1 MFPDR
6 NVKWLIK
13 QCGTKIFSR
22 GQWMNKKDHVLEVR
36 AEGHGI
42 VGKVLGSRGD
52 RYETRASVNGNRL
65 HTDCTCPYEWAPV
78 CKHAVALILKFW
90 DSPRHNRHHA
100 AHAEVQQATKKV
112 RVELY
117 WDAPAL
123 RLSLKTPAAVRFCVV
138 ESGGYVSNLS
148 DFLIREACE
157 EGLAR
162 ILTVL
167 KRDGLVISEAN
178 GFFKLQ
184 PDQAALLFYLIQDSG
199 LEVKWVDPKTKATAA
214 LEFSNTPVTGH
225 LRVRPRHG
233 QTLEFVWDNPSFNR
247 PNTHP
252 TLFGFG
258 SNYFLLYAHTVRK
271 LAYHPLLDELV
282 LHQNHG
288 RMTVPL
294 ARVAT
299 VLAALRDEENPAI
312 RVRGLDGI
320 KIPTIQAGDPV
331 MNLTGDWR
339 DGILMVAAT
348 FSYEGKVFDPQA
360 IYRDEDT
367 LAEVFSTPE
376 GKWLRR
382 NLGRERELIRELEK
396 LTHRE
401 FATPFH
407 TTEPEFFALSKQ
419 FSGDASQRIT
429 IKAPEGDA
437 SFSYAGELDWS
448 FEVVE
453 SDGGWFDITPS
464 FIAAQRKLAAGDVK
478 RLLRGSDDPSGTLWK
493 NGKTGAFAVP
503 QGDIGNLA
511 SIFNADFE
519 SDEKGRYHLPSYQLF
534 ALYAVLKNSG
544 KEKSLPPPILAKI
557 EKDLKNLK
565 VKNVAL
571 PKSFHGELRDY
582 QRAGY
587 GWLAALHDSGL
598 SGILADDMGLGKTVQ
613 TLALLSRV
621 RAATKKKLPNLIVAP
636 TSVLLQW
643 QSEAEKFTPHFKTIV
658 YSGAGRKKLL
668 AEAAKCDLVITSYAV
683 VLRDAEIMKKTYG
696 YCILDEAQMIKN
708 AGTQRAKI
716 IKAVKSAH
724 RLVLTGTPIEN
735 RLSELWS
742 LFDFILPGYLGH
754 ASHFKSRIE
763 NRIEKYD
770 DAGAKELLHAK
781 IRPFVLRRLKSE
793 VEKELPPKTE
803 EIVYCELLP
812 EQKALYAEIVAKVRH
827 DVFDAIDTKGIK
839 RSHLEI
845 LAAMTRLRQVCC
857 HPRLMWK
864 GKKNQAPGSSKLD
877 ALVEIMETIRD
888 DGHKAL
894 VFSQFVSML
903 DIVKEELDKREVP
916 HRYLHGAT
924 RERDKEIK
932 SFMTESAVPFF
943 LVSLKA
949 GGFGLNLTAADYVIH
964 YDPWWNPAVEN
975 QATDRAH
982 RIGQTR
988 KVFVYKLIAKDTIE
1002 EKILKMQERK
1012 QKLSDD
1018 ILKNEMSFVKNLSRE
1033 TLEELLAVPAWN

>member
-13 QCGTKIFSR
+13 HCGNKIFSR
-22 GQWMNKKDHVLEVR
+22 GQWMQKKDHVLEVR
-36 AEGHGI
+36 AEGQGI

-52 RYETRASVNGNRL
+52 LYEVRASANGKRL
-65 HTDCTCPYEWAPV
+65 HTDCTCPYEWAPI
-78 CKHAVALILKFW
+78 CKHAVALILKHW
-90 DSPRHNRHHA
+90 TSPKQNYQRHA
-100 AHAEVQQATKKV
+100 TTAESQQVKKV

-123 RLSLKTPAAVRFCVV
+123 RLSPKTPAAVRFCVV

-148 DFLIREACE
+148 DFLIKEHCD
-157 EGLAR
+157 EGLVR
-162 ILTVL
+162 IFTIL
-167 KRDGLVISEAN
+167 KRDGLNVSEAN

-199 LEVKWVDPKTKATAA
+199 LEVLWLDPKTKTGTP
-214 LEFSNTPVTGH
+214 LEFSNAPVTAH
-225 LRVRPRHG
+225 LRVRQRSG
-233 QTLEFVWDNPSFNR
+233 QTLEFVWDNAHFNR
-247 PNTHP
+247 PNTNP
-252 TLFGFG
+252 VLFGFA
-258 SNYFLLYAHTVRK
+258 SNYFILYANTVRK
-271 LAYHPLLDELV
+271 LSYHPLFDELAT
-282 LHQNHG
+282 HQSHG
-288 RMTVPL
+288 RMTVSMS
-294 ARVAT
+294 RVAT
-299 VLAALRDEENPAI
+299 ILGALRDDKNPSI
-312 RVRGLDGI
+312 RVKGLDAVR
-320 KIPTIQAGDPV
+320 IPNIQAGDPV
-331 MNLTGDWR
+331 MELAGDYR
-339 DGILMVAAT
+339 DGILMVVAT
-348 FSYEGKVFDPQA
+348 FSYEGKVFDPLPH
-360 IYRDEDT
+360 YRDEDS
-367 LAEVFSTPE
+367 LSEVFVTAAGRWIRRNLEKERNLIKELEEFLKRDFSTP
-376 GKWLRR
+376 LH
-382 NLGRERELIRELEK
+382 I
-396 LTHRE
+396 
-401 FATPFH
+401 
-407 TTEPEFFALSKQ
+407 TEPEFFTLSKLLAE
-419 FSGDASQRIT
+419 GVHPRLT
-429 IKAPEGDA
+429 LKAPESDS

-448 FEVVE
+448 FEVEE
-453 SDGGWFDITPS
+453 SDSGWFDITPS
-464 FIAAQRKLAAGDVK
+464 FIAAQRKLAASDVK
-478 RLLRGSDDPSGTLWK
+478 RLLRANDDPGNTLWK
-493 NGKTGAFAVP
+493 SGKAGAFAVP
-503 QGDIGNLA
+503 QGDIDNLTT
-511 SIFNADFE
+511 IFNADFE
-519 SDEKGRYHLPSYQLF
+519 SDEKGRYHLPGYQLF
-534 ALYAVLKNSG
+534 ALYAVLKNKG
-544 KEKSLPPPILAKI
+544 KEKSLPEKI
-557 EKDLKNLK
+557 RSKVESDLKNLN
-565 VKNVAL
+565 VKKVAL
-571 PKSFHGELRDY
+571 PKAFKGQLRDY
-582 QRAGY
+582 QHAGY
-587 GWLAALHDSGL
+587 GWLSALHDAGL

-621 RAATKKKLPNLIVAP
+621 QAATKKKLPNLIVAP

-643 QSEAEKFTPHFKTIV
+643 QSEAEKFTPHFKTVV
-658 YSGAGRKKLL
+658 YSGAGRKKTL
-668 AEAAKCDLVITSYAV
+668 AEAGHCDLVITSYAV
-683 VLRDAEIMKKTYG
+683 VLRDTEIMKKTYG

-716 IKAVKSAH
+716 LKSVKSAH

-754 ASHFKSRIE
+754 ASHFKSRFE
-763 NRIEKYD
+763 SRIEKYD
-770 DAGAKELLHAK
+770 DKGAKELLLAK
-781 IRPFVLRRLKSE
+781 IRPFVLRRIKSE

-864 GKKNQAPGSSKLD
+864 GKKNAAPGSSKME
-877 ALVEIMETIRD
+877 ALIELIETIRD

-903 DIVKEELDKREVP
+903 DIVKEELDHREVP
-916 HRYLHGAT
+916 HRYLHGGT

-1012 QKLSDD
+1012 RKLSDD
-1018 ILKNEMSFVKNLSRE
+1018 ILKDEMSFVKNLSRE
-1033 TLEELLAVPAWN
+1033 TLEELLSVPAWN